1 MEVSFIQLSFG
12 VLVFSP
18 LLSCVLLVTAQAVI
32 PAGMMLISRIL
43 PDVLFKF
50 LF

>member
-18 LLSCVLLVTAQAVI
+18 LLSCVLLVTAQAAI
-32 PAGMMLISRIL
+32 PAGWVVQC
-43 PDVLFKF
+43 DAY
-50 LF
+50 